1 MKAEFPLGA
10 ILMVITGGLI
20 LGFQDAFVKASST
33 YTSYWQFL
41 AIRSIF
47 NLTLVVLFSLIFL
60 PIRTLIPQSL
70 FLVLIRSILVGIC
83 MICFF
88 SGAVTLDFSLMIAG
102 LYTYPIFVTILA
114 KPLLGEELNFSRIFG
129 LTLGILGSFFIL
141 EPWTAEISY
150 VQLLPICAGFFY
162 AFNIIFIKRFCP
174 KESPIALEAVRAI
187 VFILIGISGAI
198 FIENMLTTSI
208 KSELPFISEGWPEIT
223 LLIILIC
230 IVASTCNL
238 LGNILII
245 KGYQKA
251 DGSLLAPFDF
261 LYLVFAVLW
270 GRTVLGVWPSFFDFL
285 GIILIILAGIIS
297 SLEVF
302 KFRINETQ

>member
-1 MKAEFPLGA
+1 
-10 ILMVITGGLI
+10 MVITGGLV
-20 LGFQDAFVKASST
+20 LGFQDALVKASST

-41 AIRSIF
+41 AIRSTLS
-47 NLTLVVLFSLIFL
+47 LTLVVSFSLIFFS
-60 PIRTLIPQSL
+60 TKALIPQSL
-70 FLVLIRSILVGIC
+70 ILVIIRSLLLGIC

-102 LYTYPIFVTILA
+102 LYTYPLFITIMA
-114 KPLLGEELNFSRIFG
+114 KPLLGEKLNFSRVSG

-141 EPWTAEISY
+141 EPWRTEISY

-162 AFNIIFIKRFCP
+162 ACNIIFIKRFCA
-174 KESPIALEAVRAI
+174 KESPMALETIRAI
-187 VFILIGISGAI
+187 IFILISVLGIIYA
-198 FIENMLTTSI
+198 ENVLSASI
-208 KSELPFISEGWPEIT
+208 KSELHFISKGWPDIT
-223 LLIILIC
+223 SLIILIC
-230 IVASTCNL
+230 IVASITSL

-270 GRTVLGVWPSFFDFL
+270 GRIFLGAWPSFLDFL

-302 KFRINETQ
+302 KFRTIEPQ

>member
-1 MKAEFPLGA
+1 
-10 ILMVITGGLI
+10 MVITGGLV
-20 LGFQDAFVKASST
+20 LGFQDALVKASST

-41 AIRSIF
+41 AIRSTL
-47 NLTLVVLFSLIFL
+47 NLILVVLFSLIFFS
-60 PIRTLIPQSL
+60 TKALIPQSL
-70 FLVLIRSILVGIC
+70 ILVIIRSLLVGIC

-102 LYTYPIFVTILA
+102 LYTYPLFITIMA
-114 KPLLGEELNFSRIFG
+114 KPLLGEKLNFSRVSG

-141 EPWTAEISY
+141 EPWRTEISY

-162 AFNIIFIKRFCP
+162 ACNIIFIKRFCA
-174 KESPIALEAVRAI
+174 KESPMALETIRAI
-187 VFILIGISGAI
+187 IFILISVLGIIYA
-198 FIENMLTTSI
+198 ENILSASI
-208 KSELPFISEGWPEIT
+208 KSELHFISEGWPDIT
-223 LLIILIC
+223 YLIMLIC
-230 IVASTCNL
+230 IVASITSL

-270 GRTVLGVWPSFFDFL
+270 GRIFLGAWPSFLDFL

-302 KFRINETQ
+302 KFRTIEPQ

>member
-1 MKAEFPLGA
+1 
-10 ILMVITGGLI
+10 MVITGGLV
-20 LGFQDAFVKASST
+20 LGFQDALVKAFST

-41 AIRSIF
+41 AIRSTL
-47 NLTLVVLFSLIFL
+47 NLILVVSFSLIFFS
-60 PIRTLIPQSL
+60 TKALIPQSL
-70 FLVLIRSILVGIC
+70 ILVIIRSLLVGIC

-102 LYTYPIFVTILA
+102 LYTYPLFITIMA
-114 KPLLGEELNFSRIFG
+114 KPLLGEKLNFSRVSG

-141 EPWTAEISY
+141 EPWRTEISY

-162 AFNIIFIKRFCP
+162 ACNIIFIKRFCA
-174 KESPIALEAVRAI
+174 KESPIALETIRAI
-187 VFILIGISGAI
+187 IFILISVLGIISA
-198 FIENMLTTSI
+198 ENILSASI
-208 KSELPFISEGWPEIT
+208 KSELHFISEGWPDIT
-223 LLIILIC
+223 YLIMFIC
-230 IVASTCNL
+230 IVASISNL

-270 GRTVLGVWPSFFDFL
+270 GRILLGAWPSFFDFL

-302 KFRINETQ
+302 KFRTIEPQ

>member
-1 MKAEFPLGA
+1 
-10 ILMVITGGLI
+10 MVITGGLI
-20 LGFQDAFVKASST
+20 LGFQDALVKASST

-41 AIRSIF
+41 AIRSTL
-47 NLTLVVLFSLIFL
+47 NLILVVLFSFIFFSAKA
-60 PIRTLIPQSL
+60 LIPQSL
-70 FLVLIRSILVGIC
+70 ILVIVRSLLVGIC

-102 LYTYPIFVTILA
+102 LYTYPLFITIMA
-114 KPLLGEELNFSRIFG
+114 KPLLGEKLNFSRVSG

-141 EPWTAEISY
+141 EPWRTEISY

-162 AFNIIFIKRFCP
+162 ACNIIFIKRFCS
-174 KESPIALEAVRAI
+174 KESPMALEAVRAI
-187 VFILIGISGAI
+187 IFILIGIFGIIYA
-198 FIENMLTTSI
+198 ENILSASI
-208 KSELPFISEGWPEIT
+208 KSELHFISEGWPEIT
-223 LLIILIC
+223 SLIILIC
-230 IVASTCNL
+230 IVASISNL
-238 LGNILII
+238 LGNVLII

-270 GRTVLGVWPSFFDFL
+270 GRIFLGAWPSFLDFI

-302 KFRINETQ
+302 KFPTIEPK

>member
-1 MKAEFPLGA
+1 
-10 ILMVITGGLI
+10 MVITGGLV
-20 LGFQDAFVKASST
+20 LGFQDALVKASST

-41 AIRSIF
+41 AIRSTL
-47 NLTLVVLFSLIFL
+47 NLILVVLFSLIFFS
-60 PIRTLIPQSL
+60 TKALIPQSL
-70 FLVLIRSILVGIC
+70 ILVIIRSLLVGIC

-102 LYTYPIFVTILA
+102 LYTYPLFITIMA
-114 KPLLGEELNFSRIFG
+114 KPLLGEKLNFSRVSG

-141 EPWTAEISY
+141 EPWRTEISY

-162 AFNIIFIKRFCP
+162 ACNIIFIKRFCA
-174 KESPIALEAVRAI
+174 KESPMALETIRAI
-187 VFILIGISGAI
+187 IFILISVLGIIYA
-198 FIENMLTTSI
+198 ENILSASI
-208 KSELPFISEGWPEIT
+208 KSELHFISEGWPDISY
-223 LLIILIC
+223 LIILIC
-230 IVASTCNL
+230 IVASISNL

-270 GRTVLGVWPSFFDFL
+270 GRILLGAWPSFFDFL

-302 KFRINETQ
+302 KFPTIELK

>member
-1 MKAEFPLGA
+1 
-10 ILMVITGGLI
+10 MVITGGLI
-20 LGFQDAFVKASST
+20 LGFQDALVKASST

-41 AIRSIF
+41 AIRSTLS
-47 NLTLVVLFSLIFL
+47 LTLVVSFSLIFFS
-60 PIRTLIPQSL
+60 TKALIPQSL
-70 FLVLIRSILVGIC
+70 ILVIIRSLLVGIC

-102 LYTYPIFVTILA
+102 LYTYPLFITIMA
-114 KPLLGEELNFSRIFG
+114 KPLLGEKLNFSRVSG

-141 EPWTAEISY
+141 EPWRTEISY

-162 AFNIIFIKRFCP
+162 ACNIIFIKRFCA
-174 KESPIALEAVRAI
+174 KESPMALETIRAI
-187 VFILIGISGAI
+187 IFILISVLGIIYA
-198 FIENMLTTSI
+198 ENILSASI
-208 KSELPFISEGWPEIT
+208 KSELHFISEGWPDIT
-223 LLIILIC
+223 YLIMFIC
-230 IVASTCNL
+230 IVASISNL

-270 GRTVLGVWPSFFDFL
+270 GRIFLGAWPSFLDFL

-302 KFRINETQ
+302 KFRTIEPQ

>member
-1 MKAEFPLGA
+1 
-10 ILMVITGGLI
+10 MVITGGLV
-20 LGFQDAFVKASST
+20 LGFQDALVKASST

-41 AIRSIF
+41 AIRSTL
-47 NLTLVVLFSLIFL
+47 NLILVVSFSLIFFS
-60 PIRTLIPQSL
+60 TKALIPQSL
-70 FLVLIRSILVGIC
+70 ILVIIRSLLVGIC

-102 LYTYPIFVTILA
+102 LYTYPLFITIMA
-114 KPLLGEELNFSRIFG
+114 KPLLGEKLNFSRVSG

-141 EPWTAEISY
+141 EPWRTEISY
-150 VQLLPICAGFFY
+150 VELLPICAGFFY
-162 AFNIIFIKRFCP
+162 ACNIIFIKRFCA
-174 KESPIALEAVRAI
+174 KESPMALETIRSI
-187 VFILIGISGAI
+187 IFILISVLGIIYA
-198 FIENMLTTSI
+198 ENVLSASI
-208 KSELPFISEGWPEIT
+208 KSELHFISKGWPDIT
-223 LLIILIC
+223 SLIIFIC
-230 IVASTCNL
+230 IVASISSL

-270 GRTVLGVWPSFFDFL
+270 GRIFLGAWPSFLDFL

-302 KFRINETQ
+302 KFRTIEPQ

>member
-1 MKAEFPLGA
+1 
-10 ILMVITGGLI
+10 MVIMGGLV
-20 LGFQDAFVKASST
+20 LGFQDALVKAYST

-41 AIRSIF
+41 AIRSTLS
-47 NLTLVVLFSLIFL
+47 LTLVDSFSLIFFSAKA
-60 PIRTLIPQSL
+60 LIPKSL
-70 FLVLIRSILVGIC
+70 ILVIIRSLLLGIC

-102 LYTYPIFVTILA
+102 LYTYPLFITIMA
-114 KPLLGEELNFSRIFG
+114 KPLLGEKLNFSRVSG

-141 EPWTAEISY
+141 EPWRTEISY
-150 VQLLPICAGFFY
+150 VQLLPICAGFIY
-162 AFNIIFIKRFCP
+162 ACNIIFIKRFCA
-174 KESPIALEAVRAI
+174 KESPMALETIRSI
-187 VFILIGISGAI
+187 IFILISVLGIIYA
-198 FIENMLTTSI
+198 ENILSASI
-208 KSELPFISEGWPEIT
+208 KSELHFISEGWPDIT
-223 LLIILIC
+223 HLIMLIC
-230 IVASTCNL
+230 IVASISSL

-270 GRTVLGVWPSFFDFL
+270 GRRFLGAWPSFLDFL
-285 GIILIILAGIIS
+285 GIMFIILAGIIS

-302 KFRINETQ
+302 KFRTIEPQ

>member
-1 MKAEFPLGA
+1 M
-10 ILMVITGGLI
+10 ILVI
-20 LGFQDAFVKASST
+20 
-33 YTSYWQFL
+33 
-41 AIRSIF
+41 IRS
-47 NLTLVVLFSLIFL
+47 LLL
-60 PIRTLIPQSL
+60 
-70 FLVLIRSILVGIC
+70 GIC

-102 LYTYPIFVTILA
+102 LYTYPLFITIMA
-114 KPLLGEELNFSRIFG
+114 KPLLGEKLNFSRVSG

-141 EPWTAEISY
+141 EPWRTEISY

-162 AFNIIFIKRFCP
+162 ACNIIFIKRFCA
-174 KESPIALEAVRAI
+174 KESPMALETIRSI
-187 VFILIGISGAI
+187 IFILISVLGIIYA
-198 FIENMLTTSI
+198 ENILSASI
-208 KSELPFISEGWPEIT
+208 KSELHFISEGWPDIT
-223 LLIILIC
+223 HLIMLIC
-230 IVASTCNL
+230 IVASITSL

-270 GRTVLGVWPSFFDFL
+270 GRIFLGAWPSFLDFL
-285 GIILIILAGIIS
+285 GIMFIILAGIIS

-302 KFRINETQ
+302 KFRTIEPQ

>member
-1 MKAEFPLGA
+1 
-10 ILMVITGGLI
+10 MVITGGLV
-20 LGFQDAFVKASST
+20 LGFQDALVKASST

-41 AIRSIF
+41 AIRSTLNLIF
-47 NLTLVVLFSLIFL
+47 VVSFSLIFFS
-60 PIRTLIPQSL
+60 TKALIPQSL
-70 FLVLIRSILVGIC
+70 ILVIIRSLLVGIC

-102 LYTYPIFVTILA
+102 LYTYPLFITIMA
-114 KPLLGEELNFSRIFG
+114 KPLLGEKLNFSRVSG

-141 EPWTAEISY
+141 EPWRTEISY

-162 AFNIIFIKRFCP
+162 ACNIIFIKRFCA
-174 KESPIALEAVRAI
+174 KESPMALETIRAI
-187 VFILIGISGAI
+187 IFILISILGIIYA
-198 FIENMLTTSI
+198 ENILSASI
-208 KSELPFISEGWPEIT
+208 KSELHFISEGWPDIT
-223 LLIILIC
+223 YLIMFIC
-230 IVASTCNL
+230 IVASISNL

-270 GRTVLGVWPSFFDFL
+270 GRIFFGAWPSFFDFL
-285 GIILIILAGIIS
+285 GITLIILAGIIS

-302 KFRINETQ
+302 KFQTIEPQ

>member
-1 MKAEFPLGA
+1 
-10 ILMVITGGLI
+10 MVITGGLV
-20 LGFQDAFVKASST
+20 LGFQDALVKASST

-41 AIRSIF
+41 AIRSTL
-47 NLTLVVLFSLIFL
+47 NLILVVLFSLIFFS
-60 PIRTLIPQSL
+60 TKALIPQSL
-70 FLVLIRSILVGIC
+70 ILVIIRSLLVGIC

-102 LYTYPIFVTILA
+102 LYTYPLFITIMA
-114 KPLLGEELNFSRIFG
+114 KPLLGEKLNFSRVSG

-141 EPWTAEISY
+141 EPWRTEISY

-162 AFNIIFIKRFCP
+162 ACNIIFIKRFCA
-174 KESPIALEAVRAI
+174 KESPMALETIRAI
-187 VFILIGISGAI
+187 IFILISVLGIIYA
-198 FIENMLTTSI
+198 ENILSASI
-208 KSELPFISEGWPEIT
+208 KSELHFISEGWPDIT
-223 LLIILIC
+223 YLIILIC
-230 IVASTCNL
+230 IVASISNL

-270 GRTVLGVWPSFFDFL
+270 GRIFLGAWPSFLDFL

-302 KFRINETQ
+302 KFRTIEPQ

>member
-1 MKAEFPLGA
+1 
-10 ILMVITGGLI
+10 MVITGGLV
-20 LGFQDAFVKASST
+20 LGFQDALVKAFST

-41 AIRSIF
+41 AIRSTL
-47 NLTLVVLFSLIFL
+47 NLILVVSFSLIFFS
-60 PIRTLIPQSL
+60 TKALIPQSL
-70 FLVLIRSILVGIC
+70 ILVIIRSLLVGIC

-88 SGAVTLDFSLMIAG
+88 SGAVTTDFSLMIAG
-102 LYTYPIFVTILA
+102 LYTYPLFITIMA
-114 KPLLGEELNFSRIFG
+114 KPLLGEKLNSSRVSG

-141 EPWTAEISY
+141 EPWRTEISY

-162 AFNIIFIKRFCP
+162 ACNIIFIKRFCA
-174 KESPIALEAVRAI
+174 KESPMALETIRAI
-187 VFILIGISGAI
+187 IFFLISVLGIIYAENILSA
-198 FIENMLTTSI
+198 SI
-208 KSELPFISEGWPEIT
+208 KSELHFISEGWPDIT
-223 LLIILIC
+223 YLIMFIC
-230 IVASTCNL
+230 IVASISNL

-270 GRTVLGVWPSFFDFL
+270 GRILLGAWPSFFDFL
-285 GIILIILAGIIS
+285 GIIFIILAGIIS

-302 KFRINETQ
+302 KFRTIEPQ

>member
-1 MKAEFPLGA
+1 
-10 ILMVITGGLI
+10 MVITGGLV
-20 LGFQDAFVKASST
+20 LGLQDALVKAFST

-41 AIRSIF
+41 AIRSTLS
-47 NLTLVVLFSLIFL
+47 LTLVVSFSLIFFSAKA
-60 PIRTLIPQSL
+60 LIPKSL
-70 FLVLIRSILVGIC
+70 ILVIIRSLLVGIC

-102 LYTYPIFVTILA
+102 LYTYPLFITIMA
-114 KPLLGEELNFSRIFG
+114 KPLLGEKLNFSRVSG

-141 EPWTAEISY
+141 EPWRAEISY
-150 VQLLPICAGFFY
+150 VELLPICAGFFY
-162 AFNIIFIKRFCP
+162 ACNIIFIKRFCA
-174 KESPIALEAVRAI
+174 KESPMALETIRAI
-187 VFILIGISGAI
+187 IFILISVLGIIYA
-198 FIENMLTTSI
+198 ENVLSASI
-208 KSELPFISEGWPEIT
+208 KSELHFISEGWPDIT
-223 LLIILIC
+223 YLIILIC
-230 IVASTCNL
+230 IVASISNL

-270 GRTVLGVWPSFFDFL
+270 GRILLGAWPSFFDFL

-302 KFRINETQ
+302 KFRTIEPQ

>member
-1 MKAEFPLGA
+1 
-10 ILMVITGGLI
+10 MVITGGLV
-20 LGFQDAFVKASST
+20 LGFQDALVKTYST

-41 AIRSIF
+41 AIRSTLS
-47 NLTLVVLFSLIFL
+47 LTLVVSFSLIFFS
-60 PIRTLIPQSL
+60 TKALIPQSL
-70 FLVLIRSILVGIC
+70 ILVIIRSLLVGIC

-102 LYTYPIFVTILA
+102 LYTYPLFITIMA
-114 KPLLGEELNFSRIFG
+114 KPLLGEKLNFSRVSG

-141 EPWTAEISY
+141 EPWRTEISY

-162 AFNIIFIKRFCP
+162 ACNIIFIKRFCA
-174 KESPIALEAVRAI
+174 KESPMALETIRAI
-187 VFILIGISGAI
+187 IFILISVLGIIYA
-198 FIENMLTTSI
+198 ENILSASI
-208 KSELPFISEGWPEIT
+208 KSELHFISEGWPDIT
-223 LLIILIC
+223 YLIMFIC
-230 IVASTCNL
+230 IVASISNL

-270 GRTVLGVWPSFFDFL
+270 GRIFLGAWPSFLDFL

-302 KFRINETQ
+302 KFRTIEPQ

>member
-1 MKAEFPLGA
+1 
-10 ILMVITGGLI
+10 MVITGGLV
-20 LGFQDAFVKASST
+20 LGFQDALVKTYST

-41 AIRSIF
+41 AIRSTLS
-47 NLTLVVLFSLIFL
+47 LTLVVSFSLIFFSAKA
-60 PIRTLIPQSL
+60 LIPKSL
-70 FLVLIRSILVGIC
+70 ILVIIRSLLLGIC

-102 LYTYPIFVTILA
+102 LYTYPLFITIMA
-114 KPLLGEELNFSRIFG
+114 KPLLGEKLNFSRVSG

-141 EPWTAEISY
+141 EPWRTEISY

-162 AFNIIFIKRFCP
+162 ACNIIFIKRFCA
-174 KESPIALEAVRAI
+174 KESPMALETIRAI
-187 VFILIGISGAI
+187 IFILISVLGIIYA
-198 FIENMLTTSI
+198 ENILSASI
-208 KSELPFISEGWPEIT
+208 KSELHFISEGWPDIT
-223 LLIILIC
+223 YLIMFIC
-230 IVASTCNL
+230 IVASISNL

-270 GRTVLGVWPSFFDFL
+270 GRIFLGAWPSFLDFL
-285 GIILIILAGIIS
+285 GIMFIILAGIIS

-302 KFRINETQ
+302 KFRTIAEQ

>member
-1 MKAEFPLGA
+1 
-10 ILMVITGGLI
+10 MVITGGLV
-20 LGFQDAFVKASST
+20 LGFQDALVKASST

-41 AIRSIF
+41 AIRSTLS
-47 NLTLVVLFSLIFL
+47 LTLVVSFSLIFFS
-60 PIRTLIPQSL
+60 TKALIPKSL
-70 FLVLIRSILVGIC
+70 ILVIIRSLLLGIC

-102 LYTYPIFVTILA
+102 LYTYPLFITIMA
-114 KPLLGEELNFSRIFG
+114 KPLLGEKLNFSRVSG

-141 EPWTAEISY
+141 EPWRTEISY
-150 VQLLPICAGFFY
+150 VQLLPICAGFIY
-162 AFNIIFIKRFCP
+162 ACNIIFIKRFCS
-174 KESPIALEAVRAI
+174 KESPMALETIRSI
-187 VFILIGISGAI
+187 IFILISVLGIIYA
-198 FIENMLTTSI
+198 ENVLSASI
-208 KSELPFISEGWPEIT
+208 KSELHFISKGWPDIT
-223 LLIILIC
+223 SLIIFIC
-230 IVASTCNL
+230 IVASITSL

-270 GRTVLGVWPSFFDFL
+270 GRIFLGAWPSFLDFL

-302 KFRINETQ
+302 KFRTIEPQ

>member
-1 MKAEFPLGA
+1 
-10 ILMVITGGLI
+10 
-20 LGFQDAFVKASST
+20 
-33 YTSYWQFL
+33 
-41 AIRSIF
+41 
-47 NLTLVVLFSLIFL
+47 
-60 PIRTLIPQSL
+60 
-70 FLVLIRSILVGIC
+70 

-102 LYTYPIFVTILA
+102 LYTYPLFITIMA
-114 KPLLGEELNFSRIFG
+114 EPLLGEKLNFSRVSG

-141 EPWTAEISY
+141 EPWRTEISY

-162 AFNIIFIKRFCP
+162 ACNIIFIKRFCS
-174 KESPIALEAVRAI
+174 KESPMALEAVRAI
-187 VFILIGISGAI
+187 IFILIGIFGIIYA
-198 FIENMLTTSI
+198 ENILSASI
-208 KSELPFISEGWPEIT
+208 KSELHFISKGWPDIT
-223 LLIILIC
+223 PLIILIC
-230 IVASTCNL
+230 IVASISSL

-270 GRTVLGVWPSFFDFL
+270 GRIFLGAWPSFLDFI

-297 SLEVF
+297 SSEVF
-302 KFRINETQ
+302 KFPTIEPK